1 MPVQKNT
8 KVSVES
14 DEFVEYSFV
23 EQAKIFRVFS
33 LIRLLKQPS
42 GHSVRKLAD
51 EHLDCTE
58 RTVFRYLNLL
68 KAVGYRVD
76 SFTRTDSQGKA
87 EKHYYI
93 TEAADGAERYFTE
106 QEARLLRVRLA
117 SLGEPSPLLDSIWR
131 KVKLTSE
138 LVPLPDELRV
148 LNQAAFIDRL
158 QQAIK
163 DRQRVVL
170 RQYRSTNSATVR
182 DRVVEPMALSDKFNQ
197 LVAIEVEKGERRTYN
212 ISRMQDVDILEKE
225 PCVFPAGTWEP
236 DLFGMADTDWQPVV
250 LQLTERA
257 YQLLILE
264 YPDALLYCL
273 PVKAGPGRGEATGAG
288 PEWAHEFRYQVRGY
302 EGIGRFVMGLPTE
315 TRVVAPEAFRTFVRE
330 KSARATW

>member
-1 MPVQKNT
+1 MPAQKNT
-8 KVSVES
+8 KDSGAH

-33 LIRLLKQPS
+33 LIRLLKQTS
-42 GHSVRKLAD
+42 GHSVKKLAN

-68 KAVGYRVD
+68 KAVGYGVD
-76 SFTRTDSQGKA
+76 SITRTDSSGKS
-87 EKHYYI
+87 EKHFYI

-106 QEARLLRVRLA
+106 QEAQLLRVRLA
-117 SLGEPSPLLDSIWR
+117 SLGESSPLLDSIWR

-148 LNQAAFIDRL
+148 LNQAVFIDRL
-158 QQAIK
+158 QDAIK
-163 DRQRVVL
+163 NKNRVVL
-170 RQYRSTNSATVR
+170 RRYRSTNSATVR
-182 DRVVEPMALSDKFNQ
+182 DRVVEPVALSDKLNQ

-212 ISRMQDVDILEKE
+212 ISRMQDVDILENE
-225 PCVFPAGTWEP
+225 PCVFPVGNWEP

-250 LQLTERA
+250 LRLTERA

-264 YPDALLYCL
+264 FPDALLYCL
-273 PVKAGPGRGEATGAG
+273 SIRSGPVLDKPNGTG
-288 PEWAHEFRYQVRGY
+288 PEWVHEFRYQVRGY